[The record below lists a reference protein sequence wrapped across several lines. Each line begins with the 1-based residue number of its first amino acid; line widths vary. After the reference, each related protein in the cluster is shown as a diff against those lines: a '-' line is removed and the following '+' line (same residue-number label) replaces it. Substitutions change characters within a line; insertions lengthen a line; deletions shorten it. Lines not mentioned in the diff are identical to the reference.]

1 MGWWRGRKGG
11 IREKRKERKEKENR
25 KGNRKEKGEKTVE
38 GKGRKK
44 EKHVYVLFE
53 FRLITV
59 SECIK
64 ISVNHKF

>member
-1 MGWWRGRKGG
+1 MVVRKEGRDKGKEKG
-11 IREKRKERKEKENR
+11 KKGKRKQKREKK
-25 KGNRKEKGEKTVE
+25 KGEKTVE

-59 SECIK
+59 SEYIK